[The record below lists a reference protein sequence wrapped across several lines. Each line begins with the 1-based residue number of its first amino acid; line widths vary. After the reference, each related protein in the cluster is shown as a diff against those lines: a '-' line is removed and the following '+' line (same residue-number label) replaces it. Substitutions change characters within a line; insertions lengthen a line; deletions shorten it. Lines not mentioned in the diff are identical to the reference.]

1 MSNFGPLLQFP
12 EAPAPVA
19 TYPLT
24 KAEAK
29 GAELLEVRTEA
40 GTVYVRPSRWQRIR
54 LQWTFR
60 HFRVLPP
67 QVLSRSDQRLIDKL
81 TRSAVVNPA
90 LPVRRNT
97 VFGVVDQVRSKPP
110 VSAARVATMRTERVR
125 TQVFLAKPVTPN
137 APTPDL
143 SVAVKPKEAKGVVAS
158 LKEWGVLP
166 AAVCIAAIFAIF
178 SGIPFLSKEDIGVF
192 EAVTTPTKHAANHVQ
207 PAVVHPAPIRALA
220 ASATTVSL
228 ANLEKPRLWVGVRSP
243 KSTLTRQ
250 ESAPLEEGSSQSASG
265 GSVSHSPIPALVKAP
280 STILEPVAS
289 VSSATAQRRFVS
301 ALPEGRFAHPV
312 VSEPNLVGELQLKAL
327 IGQDGSVKDVTVLS
341 GNPRLAEAA
350 MRAVRQWHYSP
361 DQLLGGSAEVE
372 TRIKMDF
379 FGEDAVSIASV
390 ANKGQA
396 EARAEGTVTAP

>member
-12 EAPAPVA
+12 ESPAPVV

-67 QVLSRSDQRLIDKL
+67 QVLSRSDRRLIEKL

-110 VSAARVATMRTERVR
+110 VSATRVATLRTERVR
-125 TQVFLAKPVTPN
+125 TQVFLAKPMTSNP
-137 APTPDL
+137 PTPDL
-143 SVAVKPKEAKGVVAS
+143 SMAVKPKEAKGAVAGF
-158 LKEWGVLP
+158 KDWGVLP

-178 SGIPFLSKEDIGVF
+178 SGIPFLSKEDVGVF
-192 EAVTTPTKHAANHVQ
+192 ETVTTPTKDAANRIKPGVF
-207 PAVVHPAPIRALA
+207 HPAPINPLP
-220 ASATTVSL
+220 ASATAVSL
-228 ANLEKPRLWVGVRSP
+228 VNLERPRLWVGVPSP
-243 KSTLTRQ
+243 KSGLTRQ
-250 ESAPLEEGSSQSASG
+250 ESAPLEEGSSQSTSTE
-265 GSVSHSPIPALVKAP
+265 SVSHSPIPALAKAP
-280 STILEPVAS
+280 SAILEPVAS
-289 VSSATAQRRFVS
+289 VPSATAQRRFV
-301 ALPEGRFAHPV
+301 AELPEGRFAHPI

-327 IGQDGSVKDVTVLS
+327 IGADGSVKDVTVLS

-379 FGEDAVSIASV
+379 FGQDAVSIASV
-390 ANKGQA
+390 ANKGQT
-396 EARAEGTVTAP
+396 EARAEGTITAP

>member
-1 MSNFGPLLQFP
+1 MSNFGPLLRFP
-12 EAPAPVA
+12 EAPAPAV

-67 QVLSRSDQRLIDKL
+67 QVLSRSDRRLIEKL
-81 TRSAVVNPA
+81 TRSAVVSPA

-110 VSAARVATMRTERVR
+110 VSATRVATLRTERVR
-125 TQVFLAKPVTPN
+125 TQVFLTKPMTAN

-143 SVAVKPKEAKGVVAS
+143 SVKPKEAKGAAAGF
-158 LKEWGVLP
+158 KDWGVLP
-166 AAVCIAAIFAIF
+166 AAVCIAVIFAIF
-178 SGIPFLSKEDIGVF
+178 SRIPFLSKADIGVF
-192 EAVTTPTKHAANHVQ
+192 ETITTPTKHAANQ
-207 PAVVHPAPIRALA
+207 SKPAVFRPAPIRPLL

-228 ANLEKPRLWVGVRSP
+228 ANLERPRLWVGVPRP
-243 KSTLTRQ
+243 KSTLARQ
-250 ESAPLEEGSSQSASG
+250 ESAPPEEGSSQSAS
-265 GSVSHSPIPALVKAP
+265 VSHSPVPGLAKAP
-280 STILEPVAS
+280 SAILEPVAS
-289 VSSATAQRRFVS
+289 VPRATAQPRFVS
-301 ALPEGRFAHPV
+301 ELPEGGFAHPV

-327 IGQDGSVKDVTVLS
+327 IGADGSVKDVTVLS
-341 GNPRLAEAA
+341 GDPRLAEAA

-372 TRIKMDF
+372 TRIKMNF
-379 FGEDAVSIASV
+379 FGQDAVSIASV

-396 EARAEGTVTAP
+396 EGTVTAP